1 MNEISTLLQPETR
14 MNIQM
19 NNHGERIYLRFLN
32 VEDAPA
38 LLDLQLRNRAV
49 FEEISASE
57 RSETFYTL
65 EGQVALLE
73 GWNKAREE
81 GKRYSFGIFLK
92 HAHELIGEISLF
104 ELELDSIS
112 KWIVGYVLDQAR
124 NGKGYMSEA
133 LRLVLNFAVN
143 DAGIKRVEAGALPDN
158 AGSIRVLRKAGFQET
173 DRQNIKIKGIWKEHV
188 MFAVDLQ

>member
-1 MNEISTLLQPETR
+1 MDNRE
-14 MNIQM
+14 
-19 NNHGERIYLRFLN
+19 ERIYLRFLN
-32 VEDAPA
+32 VEDAPT
-38 LLDLQLRNRAV
+38 LLDLQFRNRAV

-81 GKRYSFGIFLK
+81 GKRYSFGIFLNNT
-92 HAHELIGEISLF
+92 HELIGEISLF
-104 ELELDSIS
+104 ELELDSTA
-112 KWIVGYVLDQAR
+112 KWIVGYVLDQVQ
-124 NGKGYMSEA
+124 NGKGYMSDA
-133 LRLVLNFAVN
+133 LRLALDFAMN
-143 DAGIKRVEAGALPDN
+143 EAGIKRVEAGALPDN

-173 DRQNIKIKGIWKEHV
+173 DRQNIKIKGSWKEHV

>member
-1 MNEISTLLQPETR
+1 
-14 MNIQM
+14 M

-73 GWNKAREE
+73 GWNKARED

>member
-1 MNEISTLLQPETR
+1 MDNRE
-14 MNIQM
+14 
-19 NNHGERIYLRFLN
+19 ERIYLRFLN
-32 VEDAPA
+32 VEDAPT
-38 LLDLQLRNRAV
+38 LLDLQFRNRAV

-57 RSETFYTL
+57 RSKTFYTL
-65 EGQVALLE
+65 EGQIALLE

-81 GKRYSFGIFLK
+81 GKRYSFGIFLN
-92 HAHELIGEISLF
+92 HTHELIGEISLF
-104 ELELDSIS
+104 ELELDSTA
-112 KWIVGYVLDQAR
+112 KWIVGYVLDQEQ

-133 LRLVLNFAVN
+133 LRLALDFAMN
-143 DAGIKRVEAGALPDN
+143 ETGIKRVEAGALPDN